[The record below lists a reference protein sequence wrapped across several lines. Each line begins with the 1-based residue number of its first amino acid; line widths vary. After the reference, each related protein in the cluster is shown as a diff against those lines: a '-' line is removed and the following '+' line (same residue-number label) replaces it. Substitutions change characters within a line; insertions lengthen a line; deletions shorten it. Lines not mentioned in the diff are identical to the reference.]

1 MEIIEKSEKEIQ
13 MESINS
19 DYLTDEQLRLYLEAC
34 LDHKVTDF
42 EVEPDPSLETFNYT
56 NPEEFR
62 RLINSKIFP
71 EQDNLFYR
79 VWVYQY
85 EGLKD
90 LLSPDSSL
98 LNRESVNYFQK
109 NVEEEKNGKNS
120 DKGKKNLSFRF
131 TFGSIDIKDLQK
143 ENLFYKQLK
152 ENPNINFDEYK
163 PKDSEIAEQ
172 KKKLNIIFLY
182 VNLGVPL
189 LEDDIELDENNRIS
203 PPQHKYKYEFDIDKV
218 VYYRKITF
226 SLFESETNL
235 KCFFCHLNLPTNNF
249 WVLEERTNGNDV
261 RLACSN
267 CLPKTKENDDRK
279 EYKLIDNTKYSIRY
293 FWNCSTP
300 GHNTKKYEY
309 YCKDCKRPFC
319 VKCLINEHS
328 DLNEKHNLI
337 QINSKDSNINN
348 NIGMN
353 NINNIINE
361 KQETDLDKSD
371 IEKNDLN
378 SKIFCRDKIKE
389 INRQK
394 IKNDKIWEEINE
406 AGDKAELSLRERESK
421 AINDVK
427 NEVVER
433 CHFLT
438 SLGYELKRMISELD
452 FKTKFIQDLKKDS
465 NISTYLNMNNMFLED
480 LKNHYI
486 PNLEKIESVPLD
498 KFLETFHKIDK
509 KFPDDN
515 KKISFDNEDEEEEKE
530 EDEFSY
536 DE

>member
-1 MEIIEKSEKEIQ
+1 MENYEKTEKEIQ
-13 MESINS
+13 MQNINS
-19 DYLTDEQLRLYLEAC
+19 DYLTDEQIRLYLEAC
-34 LDHKVTDF
+34 LDHKVTEF
-42 EVEPDPSLETFNYT
+42 EVEPDPSLEKFNYT

-62 RLINSKIFP
+62 RLVNSKKFS

-90 LLSPDSSL
+90 LLSPDSPLS
-98 LNRESVNYFQK
+98 NREKESFFPK
-109 NVEEEKNGKNS
+109 NFEENKNGKNS

-189 LEDDIELDENNRIS
+189 LEDDIELDDTNKIS
-203 PPQHKYKYEFDIDKV
+203 SSQHKYKYEFDIDKV

-226 SLFESETNL
+226 SLYENDINL
-235 KCFFCHLNLPTNNF
+235 KCFFCHLTIPSNNY
-249 WVLEERTNGNDV
+249 WVLEERMNGNDIRV
-261 RLACSN
+261 ACSK
-267 CLPKTKENDDRK
+267 CLPKTKENEDRK

-293 FWNCSTP
+293 YWYCYTP

-309 YCKDCKRPFC
+309 YCTDCKRPYC
-319 VKCLINEHS
+319 VKCLITEHAE
-328 DLNEKHNLI
+328 LNEKHNLI
-337 QINSKDSNINN
+337 RINSREND
-348 NIGMN
+348 
-353 NINNIINE
+353 
-361 KQETDLDKSD
+361 KQEKEKDVNKSNNDKLDVD
-371 IEKNDLN
+371 
-378 SKIFCRDKIKE
+378 SKIFCKDKIKE

-394 IKNDKIWEEINE
+394 IKNDKIWEEIND

-421 AINDVK
+421 AIVEVK
-427 NEVVER
+427 NEVLAR
-433 CHFLT
+433 CTFLT
-438 SLGYELKRMISELD
+438 SLGYELQRMIGELD

-465 NISTYLNMNNMFLED
+465 NVSSYLNMNNMLLED

-486 PNLEKIESVPLD
+486 PNLEKIEGLPLD

-509 KFPDDN
+509 KYPEEIKEKDD
-515 KKISFDNEDEEEEKE
+515 DDDEDEEQED
-530 EDEFSY
+530 DEFS
-536 DE
+536 DNDQE

>member
-1 MEIIEKSEKEIQ
+1 MEDEEKTEKEIQ
-13 MESINS
+13 MENINS
-19 DYLTDEQLRLYLEAC
+19 DYLTDEQIRLYLEAC
-34 LDHKVTDF
+34 LDHKITDF
-42 EVEPDPSLETFNYT
+42 EVEPDPSLEKFNYI

-62 RLINSKIFP
+62 RLVNSKKFS

-90 LLSPDSSL
+90 LLSPDSPLS
-98 LNRESVNYFQK
+98 NREVGNYYPK
-109 NVEEEKNGKNS
+109 NFEEAKNGKNS

-131 TFGSIDIKDLQK
+131 TFGSIDIKDLQR

-189 LEDDIELDENNRIS
+189 LEDDIELDDANKIS
-203 PPQHKYKYEFDIDKV
+203 SSHHKYKYEFDIDKV

-226 SLFESETNL
+226 SLYESDTNL
-235 KCFFCHLNLPTNNF
+235 KCFFCHSLIPSNNY
-249 WVLEERTNGNDV
+249 WVLEERMNGNDI
-261 RLACSN
+261 RISCSK
-267 CLPKTKENDDRK
+267 CLPKTKENEDRK

-293 FWNCSTP
+293 FWYCYVP

-309 YCKDCKRPFC
+309 YCTDCKRPFC
-319 VKCLINEHS
+319 VKCLITEHLE
-328 DLNEKHNLI
+328 LNEKHNLI
-337 QINSKDSNINN
+337 RIRSRD
-348 NIGMN
+348 
-353 NINNIINE
+353 NE
-361 KQETDLDKSD
+361 KQDKDSDLQSKEEKIDLD
-371 IEKNDLN
+371 
-378 SKIFCRDKIKE
+378 SKIFCKDKIKE

-394 IKNDKIWEEINE
+394 VKNDKIWEEIND

-421 AINDVK
+421 AIVEVK
-427 NEVVER
+427 NEVLAR
-433 CHFLT
+433 CTFLT
-438 SLGYELKRMISELD
+438 SLGYELQRMIGELD

-465 NISTYLNMNNMFLED
+465 NVSTYLNMNNMLLED

-486 PNLEKIESVPLD
+486 PNLEKIESLPLD

-509 KFPDDN
+509 KYPDDI
-515 KKISFDNEDEEEEKE
+515 KSKYDEDDEDEEKE
-530 EDEFSY
+530 DDEFT
-536 DE
+536 DNEND

>member
-1 MEIIEKSEKEIQ
+1 MEKIEKTEKEIQ
-13 MESINS
+13 MENINS

-42 EVEPDPSLETFNYT
+42 EVEPDPSLEKFNYT

-62 RLINSKIFP
+62 RLINSKKFS
-71 EQDNLFYR
+71 EQDNIFYR

-90 LLSPDSSL
+90 LLSPDSPL
-98 LNRESVNYFQK
+98 LNRENTNYFAK
-109 NVEEEKNGKNS
+109 NLEDTKNAKNS

-189 LEDDIELDENNRIS
+189 LEDDIELDDNSKIS
-203 PPQHKYKYEFDIDKV
+203 SSQHKYKYEFDIDKV

-226 SLFESETNL
+226 SLYESETNL
-235 KCFFCHLNLPTNNF
+235 KCFFCHSTLASNNF
-249 WVLEERTNGNDV
+249 WILEERMNGNDIRV
-261 RLACSN
+261 ACSK

-293 FWNCSTP
+293 FWYCDEP

-309 YCKDCKRPFC
+309 YCLDCKRPFC
-319 VKCLINEHS
+319 VKCLISQHS
-328 DLNEKHNLI
+328 ELNEKHNLI
-337 QINSKDSNINN
+337 DIPSRDSNNVNNTININN
-348 NIGMN
+348 NEIQEKDN
-353 NINNIINE
+353 NNSINND
-361 KQETDLDKSD
+361 KQDVD
-371 IEKNDLN
+371 N
-378 SKIFCRDKIKE
+378 KIFYKDKIKE
-389 INRQK
+389 INKQK
-394 IKNDKIWEEINE
+394 IKNDKIWEEIND

-421 AINDVK
+421 AIVEVK
-427 NEVVER
+427 NEVLAR
-433 CHFLT
+433 CTFLT
-438 SLGYELKRMISELD
+438 SMGYELQRMIGELD

-465 NISTYLNMNNMFLED
+465 NVSTYLNMNNMFLED

-486 PNLEKIESVPLD
+486 PNLEKIEALPLD

-509 KFPDDN
+509 KYPDDN
-515 KKISFDNEDEEEEKE
+515 KIKDIEDDDEDEEKE
-530 EDEFSY
+530 DDEFS
-536 DE
+536 DNEQ

>member
-1 MEIIEKSEKEIQ
+1 MEKYEKTEKEIQ
-13 MESINS
+13 MQNINS
-19 DYLTDEQLRLYLEAC
+19 DYLTDEQIRLYLEAC

-42 EVEPDPSLETFNYT
+42 EVEPDPSLEKFNYT

-62 RLINSKIFP
+62 RLINSKKFS

-90 LLSPDSSL
+90 LLSPDSPLS
-98 LNRESVNYFQK
+98 NREKESFFPKNY
-109 NVEEEKNGKNS
+109 EENKNGKNS

-189 LEDDIELDENNRIS
+189 LEDDIELDETNKIS
-203 PPQHKYKYEFDIDKV
+203 SSQHKYKYEFDIDKV
-218 VYYRKITF
+218 VYHRKITF
-226 SLFESETNL
+226 SLYENDSNL
-235 KCFFCHLNLPTNNF
+235 KCFFCHLTIPSNNY
-249 WVLEERTNGNDV
+249 WVLEERMNGNDI
-261 RLACSN
+261 RFACTK
-267 CLPKTKENDDRK
+267 CLPRTKENEDRK

-293 FWNCSTP
+293 FWYCYVP

-309 YCKDCKRPFC
+309 YCQDCKRPFC
-319 VKCLINEHS
+319 VKCLITEHEE
-328 DLNEKHNLI
+328 LNEKHNLI
-337 QINSKDSNINN
+337 RIKSRESD
-348 NIGMN
+348 
-353 NINNIINE
+353 
-361 KQETDLDKSD
+361 KQEKENDLNNSID
-371 IEKNDLN
+371 KNDLD
-378 SKIFCRDKIKE
+378 SKIFCKDKIKE

-394 IKNDKIWEEINE
+394 IKNDKIWEEIND

-421 AINDVK
+421 AIVEVK
-427 NEVVER
+427 NEVLAR
-433 CHFLT
+433 CTFLT
-438 SLGYELKRMISELD
+438 SLGYELQRMIGELD
-452 FKTKFIQDLKKDS
+452 FKTKYIQDLKKDS
-465 NISTYLNMNNMFLED
+465 NVSTYLNMNNMLLED

-486 PNLEKIESVPLD
+486 PNLEKIEGLPLD

-509 KFPDDN
+509 KYPDDN
-515 KKISFDNEDEEEEKE
+515 INKDEEDDEDEEKE
-530 EDEFSY
+530 DDEFT
-536 DE
+536 DNE